1 MTGDPTVRG
10 GRRPPRGLFV
20 GLTTLDII
28 QLVDHVPAAN
38 EKVTAR
44 AQTVAAGGPAAN
56 AAAAFSHLGGEAT
69 LLTAVGGHPLAA
81 GVTADLAQL
90 GVRVVDLAADSDA
103 PPAVSSILVTAATGE
118 RAVASLN
125 TTGRPVA
132 VPPGPY
138 VAELVAGADVVEC
151 DGHHIGPAIA
161 VARAARTA
169 GRRTVLDGGSW
180 KPGTEELLPFIDV
193 AVCSADFRPPEASTP
208 AQVLDFLASSG
219 AGVPWAAV
227 THGGDPVVWAGPGG
241 ARGELPVAPA
251 ARIADT
257 LGAGDVLHGALAYVL
272 AAPPADPL
280 TADQLTADRRTADQ
294 LTADR
299 LTADRLTGGRLT
311 AGAFRTA
318 LAYASAVATA
328 SCASFGTRAWM
339 REGSPVPHPAT
350 PTLGE

>member
-1 MTGDPTVRG
+1 MTADPAVRS

-28 QLVDHVPAAN
+28 QLVDYVPAAN

-81 GVTADLAQL
+81 GITADLAQL

-125 TTGRPVA
+125 TTGRRVA
-132 VPPGPY
+132 VLPGPY

-151 DGHHIGPAIA
+151 DGHHIEPAIA

-180 KPGTEELLPFIDV
+180 KPGTDELLPFIDV
-193 AVCSADFRPPEASTP
+193 AVCSADFRPPGASTP
-208 AQVLDFLASSG
+208 GQVLDFLTTSG

-227 THGGDPVVWAGPGG
+227 TRGGDPVLWAGSGG

-257 LGAGDVLHGALAYVL
+257 LAAGDVLHGALAYVL
-272 AAPPADPL
+272 AAPPVDHRTADHLIADPL
-280 TADQLTADRRTADQ
+280 TV
-294 LTADR
+294 
-299 LTADRLTGGRLT
+299 
-311 AGAFRTA
+311 GAFRTA
-318 LAYASAVATA
+318 LTYASAVATA

-339 REGSPVPHPAT
+339 REGSPVRAPAR
-350 PTLGE
+350 